1 MASTGVGALRRCWRP
16 LALVALL
23 LLGATGCSVYPRL
36 RLAEIAPEPVLLER
50 VPFHPQEAFQCG
62 PAALAGVLGASGL
75 DLSPEALAP
84 QVYLPGRQGSLQAE
98 LLAAARRAG
107 RVPYLIRPEPADLLA
122 QLAAGRPVLVLQNLQ
137 TPEFPVWHYAVVV
150 GHDPAAN
157 RLLVNSGGVEREP
170 QRASVFLRRWNWA
183 GRWAMVTL
191 APGEL
196 PAEPDALRYAQAVAD
211 FEPVAGAVAATRA
224 WQAGRIR
231 WPEDPRPALALGNL
245 AYADGD
251 TGAALAHYRDGLAL
265 APDDPV
271 LSNNV
276 ASVLGEL
283 GCPRRGEALARP
295 VAAGLAEDSPW
306 TAALEQTLAELA
318 ARPGQDPPRC
328 SDL

>member
-1 MASTGVGALRRCWRP
+1 VLAAVRADRTAAARRDG
-16 LALVALL
+16 
-23 LLGATGCSVYPRL
+23 LLGVPAT
-36 RLAEIAPEPVLLER
+36 APDGNCAQPVLLER

-107 RVPYLIRPEPADLLA
+107 RVPYLIRPEPAELLA

-157 RLLVNSGGVEREP
+157 RLLVNSGGIERDP

-183 GRWAMVTL
+183 GRWAMVAL

-196 PAEPDALRYAQAVAD
+196 PADPDPLRYAQAVAD
-211 FEPVAGAVAATRA
+211 FEPVAGREPATRA
-224 WQAGRIR
+224 WQAARAR
-231 WPEDPRPALALGNL
+231 WPDDPRPALALGNL
-245 AYADGD
+245 AYAAGD
-251 TGAALAHYRDGLAL
+251 LEAAMAHYREGLAS
-265 APDDPV
+265 APGDAV
-271 LSNNV
+271 LGNNL

-283 GCPRRGEALARP
+283 GCARRGEALARE
-295 VAAGLAEDSPW
+295 VAAGLAPDAQWS
-306 TAALEQTLAELA
+306 AALAQTLAELA
-318 ARPGQDPPRC
+318 ARPGDDPARC
-328 SDL
+328 AER